1 MLQMPIND
9 GARILN
15 LDAGGMLSG
24 IASSIEL
31 AIGILIC
38 AGVLWD
44 GFETTVLPR
53 TVAPM
58 RRLSGKFLRSSW
70 WLWSRVGKRIKHPEL
85 RLTFLAVYGPLS
97 VMILLVIWGGL
108 MVVGFTLIYQG
119 LGDRL
124 QVTDG
129 SAGFGTLL
137 YMSGSTFLTLGL
149 GDVTCTDPIGRMFIL
164 LEAASGYV
172 FLAIIITYMP
182 LLDQAYGSREI
193 GNMLIH
199 SRAGRP
205 PGAISL
211 LRNYSAKDSEE
222 VLRGNLREAE
232 RWMAEI
238 LESHLSHPV
247 LSFYRAQHEGGAWLL
262 SVMTVL
268 DSSALLIAGS
278 DGLPAAQAR
287 LTYRMGL
294 RLLVDLTRALGITT
308 PATFKPRL
316 KEDDLADLVALVDVS
331 SLPLRLGPN
340 AVPELLRLVQ
350 RYDIYLAAL
359 SEWLVIPLPAWII
372 RPGDMT
378 DVAVSDDPGAW
389 DDRAGTRAAE
399 RVR

>member
-1 MLQMPIND
+1 LS
-9 GARILN
+9 LN
-15 LDAGGMLSG
+15 ISATIRELLSW
-24 IASSIEL
+24 SEL
-31 AIGILIC
+31 VLGLLIC
-38 AGVLWD
+38 TGVFWD
-44 GFETTVLPR
+44 GFATTVLPR

-58 RRLSGKFLRSSW
+58 RRLSGKFTRYSW
-70 WLWSRVGKRIKHPEL
+70 WLWSRVSRKMTQPEL
-85 RLTFLAVYGPLS
+85 RLNFLAVYGPLS
-97 VMILLVIWGGL
+97 VMILLVLWGGL
-108 MVVGFTLIYQG
+108 IVLGFALIYQG

-129 SAGFGTLL
+129 RGGFGTLL

-149 GDVTCTDPIGRMFIL
+149 GDVTCTDPIGRTFIL

-205 PGAISL
+205 PGAIQF
-211 LRNYSAKDSEE
+211 LRNYSGSDREE

-247 LSFYRAQHEGGAWLL
+247 LSFYRAQHEGQAWLL

-268 DSSALLIAGS
+268 DSSALLIAGGQ
-278 DGLPAAQAR
+278 GLPAAQAR

-294 RLLVDLTRALGITT
+294 RLLVDLMRALGIQ
-308 PATFKPRL
+308 PDPKYRERL
-316 KEDDLADLVALVDVS
+316 TEADLPDLIAVLDVS
-331 SLPLRLGPN
+331 SLPLTLSP
-340 AVPELLRLVQ
+340 AATSELLRLAR
-350 RYDIYLAAL
+350 RYDLYLVTL
-359 SEWLVIPLPAWII
+359 SHWLVIPLPPWFFRAGQVKE
-372 RPGDMT
+372 PSG
-378 DVAVSDDPGAW
+378 VDDTGAW
-389 DDRAGTRAAE
+389 DLQFPE
-399 RVR
+399 Q